1 MKPRYLFVFLP
12 DRKKNHPTIIN
23 VNDTYKYE
31 YFQLSGSTKRHI
43 NFETQVRS
51 YRRFF
56 AKMRKD
62 KKEDAEDSKMHAFS
76 NLDKTSV
83 LQEVI
88 IQFFTLFLII
98 LFILPYFKL
107 RWPKLP
113 YVVWCPLRGYFLNN

>member
-1 MKPRYLFVFLP
+1 MCEMKPRYLFVFLP

-23 VNDTYKYE
+23 VNDPYIWILSVERIYE
-31 YFQLSGSTKRHI
+31 ATHQFWNPSKKLQKI
-43 NFETQVRS
+43 
-51 YRRFF
+51 F

-98 LFILPYFKL
+98 LF
-107 RWPKLP
+107 
-113 YVVWCPLRGYFLNN
+113 